1 MSDTDTGDRTELE
14 MIEDAAALLWP
25 VWSRT
30 DWDQFEDSGRNPQD
44 EFASRVRMAAD
55 TSSVANFIS
64 RLADKWGVRS
74 FYDTDEADDTIRE
87 IIERYDRDAS
97 RAQQRKFLRTVR
109 QNNRL
114 AVKFMRDNYSPEPE
128 EDDR

>member
-1 MSDTDTGDRTELE
+1 MNDTDTGNRTELE

-44 EFASRVRMAAD
+44 EFASRVRTAAD

-74 FYDTDEADDTIRE
+74 FYDADEADDTIRE
-87 IIERYDRDAS
+87 IVERYDRDAS

-114 AVKFMRDNYSPEPE
+114 AVKFMRDSYSPETE

>member
-1 MSDTDTGDRTELE
+1 MSDTDTGQRSELE

-30 DWDQFEDSGRNPQD
+30 DWDQFKDSGRNPQD
-44 EFASRVRMAAD
+44 EFASRVRTAAD

-87 IIERYDRDAS
+87 IVERYDRDAS

>member
-1 MSDTDTGDRTELE
+1 MSDTDAGDRTELE

-44 EFASRVRMAAD
+44 EFSSRVRTAAD

-74 FYDTDEADDTIRE
+74 FYDTGEANDTIRE
-87 IIERYDRDAS
+87 IVERYDRDAS

-114 AVKFMRDNYSPEPE
+114 AVKFMRDSYSPETE

>member
-1 MSDTDTGDRTELE
+1 

-44 EFASRVRMAAD
+44 EFASRVRTAAD

-87 IIERYDRDAS
+87 IVERYDRDAS
-97 RAQQRKFLRTVR
+97 QAQQRKFLRTVR

-114 AVKFMRDNYSPEPE
+114 AVKFMRDSYSSETE

>member
-1 MSDTDTGDRTELE
+1 MSDTDAGDRSELE

-44 EFASRVRMAAD
+44 EFASRVRTAAD

-87 IIERYDRDAS
+87 IVERYDRDAS

-114 AVKFMRDNYSPEPE
+114 AVKFMRDSYSPETE